1 MKENRF
7 NNQVRLELIKYFD
20 NEELVDRLM
29 KKYNKTLNIWAKA
42 FLVTGSQISPKVM
55 SKLIIKAEK

>member
-1 MKENRF
+1 MEENRF
-7 NNQVRLELIKYFD
+7 KNQVKLELIKYFD

-55 SKLIIKAEK
+55 SRLIIKAEK